1 MFCGREVRL
10 MHIQDSVT
18 VLKGVGK
25 QKAADLQKLGIITV
39 GDLLG
44 HYPYRYEDRSH
55 MKPLREMREGDIET
69 VTGIILQVQDI
80 YPRRGLKLLR
90 VHIRCA
96 DGNAVLV
103 WFNQNHLKGKL
114 QPGLQIVATGKVGKG
129 SVRQISVS
137 DFELIEDEEDLQ
149 QFQRIIPVYRG
160 TEKTSSKAIR
170 KLIQQVMSQEIDGIA
185 EVLPAEHLK
194 AYHLMDY
201 NEAIYQIHFPEEWNL
216 LNQARHRLVFQEFLE
231 LMLGLQ
237 MHSIIEH
244 KQGIAHTKSEE
255 LTGTFVNG
263 LAFALTGA
271 QRKVILEIKK
281 DMERSTAMKRL
292 VQGDVGSGKTVVAIY
307 TLLKAVAGGYQ
318 AVLMAPTEILA
329 EQHYLNL
336 KRMLE
341 PLGIT
346 PALLTGSLSKKER
359 ETIYETIADGS
370 CKIAVGT
377 HALIQK
383 QVQFANLGAVV
394 IDEQHRFGVRQRLA
408 LENKG
413 LAPDVLVM
421 TATPIPR
428 SLALT
433 LYGDMD
439 LSIIDELP
447 PGRQQV
453 KTYCIGEKKRDD
465 LYRFLDQQVAE
476 GYQVYIVCPL
486 VEESEKM
493 DLENA
498 TQLADH
504 LSANVFPHYHVGLLH
519 GKMKP
524 QEKAE
529 IMEQFRTNQIQILV
543 STTVIEVGVDV
554 PNANV
559 MVIENAE
566 RFGLAQ
572 LHQLRGRVG
581 RGKTQAHCFL
591 VAEPKTEEGKRR
603 MMVMVKSSDGFVIA
617 EEDLLLRGAGEVLGT
632 RQHGLPDLKIADL
645 VHDIKIL
652 EQSKLLAAEIL
663 DIGLAEPQYEAL
675 REKITQ
681 IYERKLLLQSEET

>member
-1 MFCGREVRL
+1 
-10 MHIQDSVT
+10 MHLNDSIT

-25 QKAADLQKLGIITV
+25 QRAADLQKLGIATV

-44 HYPYRYEDRSH
+44 HYPYRYEDRSQL
-55 MKPLREMREGDIET
+55 KPLRDMKEGDTET
-69 VTGIILQVQDI
+69 VTGIIVQAQDI
-80 YPRRGLKLLR
+80 YPRRGLKILR
-90 VHIRCA
+90 VSIRCV

-103 WFNQNHLKGKL
+103 WFNQNHLKNKL

-129 SVRQISVS
+129 SLRQISVT
-137 DFELIEDEEDLQ
+137 DFELIEDEDDLAD
-149 QFQRIIPVYRG
+149 FQRIVPVYRG
-160 TEKTSSKAIR
+160 TERNSGKQIR
-170 KLIQQVMSQEIDGIA
+170 KLVVQTMAQEIEGL
-185 EVLPAEHLK
+185 EEFLPDEHLQK
-194 AYHLMDY
+194 YHLMDY
-201 NEAIYQIHFPEEWNL
+201 GDAVQQIHFPEEWQQ
-216 LNQARHRLVFQEFLE
+216 LNRARHRLVFNEFLE
-231 LMLGLQ
+231 LTLGLQ
-237 MHSIIEH
+237 LHSLIE
-244 KQGIAHTKSEE
+244 KKTGIAHVQEE
-255 LTGTFVNG
+255 SLAAQFFKGLPFGLTN
-263 LAFALTGA
+263 A
-271 QRKVILEIKK
+271 QRKVILEVKK
-281 DMERSTAMKRL
+281 DMERPVAMKRL
-292 VQGDVGSGKTVVAIY
+292 VQGDVGSGKTMIAVYA
-307 TLLKAVAGGYQ
+307 LLKAVTGGYQ
-318 AVLMAPTEILA
+318 AVMMAPTEILA

-341 PLGIT
+341 PLGIE
-346 PALLTGSLSKKER
+346 PVLLTGSLTRKER
-359 ETIYETIADGS
+359 ETIYEKISDGT
-370 CKIAVGT
+370 CRIAVGT

-383 QVQFANLGAVV
+383 QVQFANLGVVV

-413 LAPDVLVM
+413 MAPDVLVM

-447 PGRQQV
+447 PGRQSV
-453 KTYCIGEKKRDD
+453 KTYCMGENKRRD
-465 LYRFLDQQVAE
+465 LYRFLGEQIAS
-476 GYQVYIVCPL
+476 GYQVYVVCPL

-504 LSANVFPHYHVGLLH
+504 LAANVFPQYAVGLLH
-519 GKMKP
+519 GKMRP

-529 IMEQFRTNQIQILV
+529 IMEQFRDNQLQILV

-581 RGKTQAHCFL
+581 RGTTQAHCFL
-591 VAEPKTEEGKRR
+591 ISEPKTDEGKRR
-603 MMVMVKSSDGFVIA
+603 MQVMVKSTDGFVIA

-645 VHDIKIL
+645 VHDVKIL
-652 EQSKLLAAEIL
+652 EQSRMLADEITE
-663 DIGLAEPQYEAL
+663 IGLEQPQYELL
-675 REKITQ
+675 RKKAEA
-681 IYERKLLLQSEET
+681 IYQRKMDLGE

>member
-1 MFCGREVRL
+1 
-10 MHIQDSVT
+10 S
-18 VLKGVGK
+18 
-25 QKAADLQKLGIITV
+25 
-39 GDLLG
+39 
-44 HYPYRYEDRSH
+44 
-55 MKPLREMREGDIET
+55 
-69 VTGIILQVQDI
+69 
-80 YPRRGLKLLR
+80 
-90 VHIRCA
+90 IRCA

-103 WFNQNHLKGKL
+103 WFNQNHLKNKL

-129 SVRQISVS
+129 SLRQISVT
-137 DFELIEDEEDLQ
+137 DFELIEDEDDLAD
-149 QFQRIIPVYRG
+149 FQRIVPVYRG
-160 TEKTSSKAIR
+160 TERNSGKQIR
-170 KLIQQVMSQEIDGIA
+170 KLVVQTMAQEIEGL
-185 EVLPAEHLK
+185 EEFLPDEHLQK
-194 AYHLMDY
+194 YHLMDY
-201 NEAIYQIHFPEEWNL
+201 GNAVQQIHFPEEWQQ
-216 LNQARHRLVFQEFLE
+216 LNRARHRLVFNEFLE
-231 LMLGLQ
+231 LTLGLQ
-237 MHSIIEH
+237 LHSLIE
-244 KQGIAHTKSEE
+244 KKTGIAHVQEE
-255 LTGTFVNG
+255 SLAAQFFKGLPFGLTN
-263 LAFALTGA
+263 A
-271 QRKVILEIKK
+271 QKKVILEVKK
-281 DMERSTAMKRL
+281 DMERPVAMKRL
-292 VQGDVGSGKTVVAIY
+292 VQGDVGSGKTMIAVYA
-307 TLLKAVAGGYQ
+307 LLKAVTGGYQ
-318 AVLMAPTEILA
+318 AVMMAPTEILA

-341 PLGIT
+341 PLGIE
-346 PALLTGSLSKKER
+346 PVLLTGSLTRKER
-359 ETIYETIADGS
+359 ETIYEKISDGT
-370 CKIAVGT
+370 CRIAVGT

-383 QVQFANLGAVV
+383 QVQFANLGVVV

-413 LAPDVLVM
+413 MAPDVLVM

-447 PGRQQV
+447 PGRQSV
-453 KTYCIGEKKRDD
+453 KTYCMGENKRKD
-465 LYRFLDQQVAE
+465 LYRFLGEQIAS
-476 GYQVYIVCPL
+476 GYQVYVVCPL

-504 LSANVFPHYHVGLLH
+504 LAANVFPQYAVGLLH
-519 GKMKP
+519 GKMRP

-529 IMEQFRTNQIQILV
+529 IMEQFRDNQLQILV

-581 RGKTQAHCFL
+581 RGTTQAHCFL
-591 VAEPKTEEGKRR
+591 ISEPKTDEGKRR
-603 MMVMVKSSDGFVIA
+603 MQVMVKSTDGFVIA

-645 VHDIKIL
+645 VHDVKIL
-652 EQSKLLAAEIL
+652 EQSRMLADEITE
-663 DIGLAEPQYEAL
+663 IGLEQPQYELL
-675 REKITQ
+675 RKKAEA
-681 IYERKLLLQSEET
+681 IYQRKMDLGE

>member
-1 MFCGREVRL
+1 
-10 MHIQDSVT
+10 MHLNDSIT

-25 QKAADLQKLGIITV
+25 QRAADLQKLGIVTV

-44 HYPYRYEDRSH
+44 HYPYRYEDRSQL
-55 MKPLREMREGDIET
+55 KPLRDMKEGDTET
-69 VTGIILQVQDI
+69 VTGIIVQAQDI
-80 YPRRGLKLLR
+80 YPRRGLKILR
-90 VHIRCA
+90 VSIRCA

-103 WFNQNHLKGKL
+103 WFNQNHLKNKL

-129 SVRQISVS
+129 SLRQISVT
-137 DFELIEDEEDLQ
+137 DFELIEDEDDLAD
-149 QFQRIIPVYRG
+149 FQRIVPVYRG
-160 TEKTSSKAIR
+160 TERNSGKQIR
-170 KLIQQVMSQEIDGIA
+170 KLVVQTMAQEIEGL
-185 EVLPAEHLK
+185 EEFLPDEHLQK
-194 AYHLMDY
+194 YHLMDY
-201 NEAIYQIHFPEEWNL
+201 GDAVQQIHFPEEWQQ
-216 LNQARHRLVFQEFLE
+216 LNRARHRLVFNEFLE
-231 LMLGLQ
+231 LTLGLQ
-237 MHSIIEH
+237 LHSLIE
-244 KQGIAHTKSEE
+244 KKTGIAHVQEE
-255 LTGTFVNG
+255 SLAAQFFKGLPFGLTN
-263 LAFALTGA
+263 A
-271 QRKVILEIKK
+271 QKKVILEVKK
-281 DMERSTAMKRL
+281 DMERPVAMKRL
-292 VQGDVGSGKTVVAIY
+292 VQGDVGSGKTMIAVYA
-307 TLLKAVAGGYQ
+307 LLKAVTGGYQ
-318 AVLMAPTEILA
+318 AVMMAPTEILA

-341 PLGIT
+341 PLGIE
-346 PALLTGSLSKKER
+346 PVLLTGSLTRKER
-359 ETIYETIADGS
+359 ETIYEKISDGT
-370 CKIAVGT
+370 CRIAVGT

-383 QVQFANLGAVV
+383 QVQFANLGVVV

-413 LAPDVLVM
+413 MAPDVLVM

-447 PGRQQV
+447 PGRQSV
-453 KTYCIGEKKRDD
+453 KTYCMGENKRKD
-465 LYRFLDQQVAE
+465 LYRFLGEQIAS
-476 GYQVYIVCPL
+476 GYQVYVVCPL

-504 LSANVFPHYHVGLLH
+504 LAANVFPQYAVGLLH
-519 GKMKP
+519 GKMRP

-529 IMEQFRTNQIQILV
+529 IMEQFRDNQLQILV

-581 RGKTQAHCFL
+581 RGTTQAHCFL
-591 VAEPKTEEGKRR
+591 ISEPKTDEGKRR
-603 MMVMVKSSDGFVIA
+603 MQVMVKSTDGFVIA

-645 VHDIKIL
+645 VHDVKIL
-652 EQSKLLAAEIL
+652 EQSRMLADEITE
-663 DIGLAEPQYEAL
+663 IGLEQPQYELL
-675 REKITQ
+675 RKKAEA
-681 IYERKLLLQSEET
+681 IYQRKMDLGE

>member
-1 MFCGREVRL
+1 
-10 MHIQDSVT
+10 MHLNDSIT

-25 QKAADLQKLGIITV
+25 QRAADLQKLGIATV

-44 HYPYRYEDRSH
+44 HYPYRYEDRSQL
-55 MKPLREMREGDIET
+55 KPLRDMKEGDTET
-69 VTGIILQVQDI
+69 VTGIIVQVQDI
-80 YPRRGLKLLR
+80 YPRRGLKILR
-90 VHIRCA
+90 VSIRCA

-103 WFNQNHLKGKL
+103 WFNQNHLKNKL

-129 SVRQISVS
+129 SLRQISVT
-137 DFELIEDEEDLQ
+137 DFELIEDEDDLAD
-149 QFQRIIPVYRG
+149 FQRIVPVYRG
-160 TEKTSSKAIR
+160 TERNSGKQIR
-170 KLIQQVMSQEIDGIA
+170 KLVVQTMAQEIEGL
-185 EVLPAEHLK
+185 EEFLPDEHLQK
-194 AYHLMDY
+194 YHLMDY
-201 NEAIYQIHFPEEWNL
+201 GDAVQQIHFPEEWQQ
-216 LNQARHRLVFQEFLE
+216 LNRARHRLVFNEFLE
-231 LMLGLQ
+231 LTLGLQ
-237 MHSIIEH
+237 LHSLIE
-244 KQGIAHTKSEE
+244 KKTGIAHVQEE
-255 LTGTFVNG
+255 SLAAQFFKGLSFGLTN
-263 LAFALTGA
+263 A
-271 QRKVILEIKK
+271 QKKVILEVKK
-281 DMERSTAMKRL
+281 DMERPVAMKRL
-292 VQGDVGSGKTVVAIY
+292 VQGDVGSGKTMIAVYA
-307 TLLKAVAGGYQ
+307 LLKAVTGGYQ
-318 AVLMAPTEILA
+318 AVMMAPTEILA

-341 PLGIT
+341 PLGIE
-346 PALLTGSLSKKER
+346 PVLLTGSLTRKER
-359 ETIYETIADGS
+359 ETIYEKISDGT
-370 CKIAVGT
+370 CRIAVGT

-383 QVQFANLGAVV
+383 QVQFANLGVVV

-413 LAPDVLVM
+413 MAPDVLVM

-447 PGRQQV
+447 PGRQSV
-453 KTYCIGEKKRDD
+453 KTYCMGENKRKD
-465 LYRFLDQQVAE
+465 LYRFLGEQIAS
-476 GYQVYIVCPL
+476 GYQVYVVCPL

-504 LSANVFPHYHVGLLH
+504 LAANVFPQYAVGLLH
-519 GKMKP
+519 GKMRP

-529 IMEQFRTNQIQILV
+529 IMEQFRDNQLQILV

-581 RGKTQAHCFL
+581 RGTTQAHCFL
-591 VAEPKTEEGKRR
+591 ISEPKTDEGKRR
-603 MMVMVKSSDGFVIA
+603 MQVMVKSTDGFVIA

-645 VHDIKIL
+645 VHDVKIL
-652 EQSKLLAAEIL
+652 EQSRMLAGEITE
-663 DIGLAEPQYEAL
+663 IGLEQPQYELL
-675 REKITQ
+675 RKKAEA
-681 IYERKLLLQSEET
+681 IYQRKMDLGE

>member
-1 MFCGREVRL
+1 
-10 MHIQDSVT
+10 MHVQDMVT

-25 QKAADLQKLGIITV
+25 QKAADLQKLGIVTV
-39 GDLLG
+39 GDMLG

-69 VTGIILQVQDI
+69 VTGMIMQVQDI

-90 VHIRCA
+90 VNIRCA

-103 WFNQNHLKGKL
+103 WFNQNHLKGKM

-129 SVRQISVS
+129 TVRQISVS
-137 DFELIEDEEDLQ
+137 DFELLDDEDDLQ
-149 QFQRIIPVYRG
+149 QFQRITPVYHG
-160 TEKTSSKAIR
+160 TEKTSSKAMR
-170 KLIQQVMSQEIDGIA
+170 KLITQVLEQDVAGLE
-185 EVLPAEHLK
+185 EVLPPEHLK

-201 NEAIYQIHFPEEWNL
+201 KAAVQQIHFPEEWNL
-216 LNQARHRLVFQEFLE
+216 LNSARHRLVFQEFLE

-237 MHSIIEH
+237 MHSVIEH
-244 KQGIAHTKSEE
+244 KQGISHTKSEE
-255 LTGTFVNG
+255 LTGTYINQLPFP
-263 LAFALTGA
+263 LTGA

-281 DMERSTAMKRL
+281 DMERTVAMKRL
-292 VQGDVGSGKTVVAIY
+292 VQGDVGSGKTVVAVY

-341 PLGIT
+341 PLGIE
-346 PALLTGSLSKKER
+346 PELLTGSLTKKER
-359 ETIYETIADGS
+359 EAIYEKISDGS
-370 CKIAVGT
+370 CQIVVGT

-383 QVQFANLGAVV
+383 QVSFTKLGAVV

-413 LAPDVLVM
+413 ENKELAPDVLVM

-447 PGRQQV
+447 PGRQSV
-453 KTYCIGEKKRDD
+453 KTYCIGEQKRND
-465 LYRFLDQQVAE
+465 LYGFLDKQIAD

-486 VEESEKM
+486 VEESEKL

-504 LSANVFPHYHVGLLH
+504 LAANVFPHYHVGLLH

-524 QEKAE
+524 QEKAV
-529 IMEQFRTNQIQILV
+529 IMEQFRSNEIQVLV

-581 RGKTQAHCFL
+581 RGSSQAHCFL

-603 MMVMVKSSDGFVIA
+603 MQVMVKSSDGFVIA

-652 EQSKLLAAEIL
+652 EQSKLLASEIL
-663 DIGLAEPQYEAL
+663 DMGLQEPQYELL
-675 REKITQ
+675 RDKITG
-681 IYERKLLLQSEET
+681 IYERKLLLSEEK

>member
-1 MFCGREVRL
+1 MLQLQES
-10 MHIQDSVT
+10 IT
-18 VLKGVGK
+18 VLKGIGK
-25 QKAADLQKLGIITV
+25 QRALDLQKLGIVTI
-39 GDLLG
+39 GDLLE

-55 MKPLREMREGDIET
+55 LKPLRDMQEGDTET
-69 VTGIILQVQDI
+69 VLGTIVQTQDI

-90 VHIRCA
+90 VSLHCA

-129 SVRQISVS
+129 HVRQISVS
-137 DFELIEDEEDLQ
+137 DFELLEDEDDLRS
-149 QFQRIIPVYRG
+149 FQRIIPVYRG
-160 TEKTSSKAIR
+160 TERNSSKTIR
-170 KLIQQVMSQEIDGIA
+170 NYIEQVLQQ
-185 EVLPAEHLK
+185 EVAGMNEFLPEEHVQQ
-194 AYHLMDY
+194 YHLLGY
-201 NEAIYQIHFPEEWNL
+201 PEAVRQIHFPDDWQQ
-216 LNQARHRLVFQEFLE
+216 LNMARHRLVFDEFLE
-231 LMLGLQ
+231 LTLGLQ
-237 MHSIIEH
+237 LHSIIE
-244 KQGIAHTKSEE
+244 KKAGIAHKKAEPLAGQFFRQLSFT
-255 LTGTFVNG
+255 LTN
-263 LAFALTGA
+263 A
-271 QRKVILEIKK
+271 QKKVILEIKK
-281 DMERSTAMKRL
+281 DMERPNAMKRL
-292 VQGDVGSGKTVVAIY
+292 VQGDVGSGKTMAAVYA
-307 TLLKAVAGGYQ
+307 LLKAVSGDYQ
-318 AVLMAPTEILA
+318 AVLMTPTEILA

-336 KRMLE
+336 KGMLE
-341 PLGIT
+341 PLDII
-346 PALLTGSLSKKER
+346 PELLTGSLSKKER
-359 ETIYETIADGS
+359 EVVYDKLRDGS
-370 CKIAVGT
+370 CKLVVGT

-383 QVQFANLGAVV
+383 QVQFANLGVVV

-413 LAPDVLVM
+413 RAPDVLVM

-447 PGRQQV
+447 PGRQTI
-453 KTYCIGEKKRDD
+453 KTYCIGEAKREA
-465 LYRFLDQQVAE
+465 LYQFLGAQIAA
-476 GYQVYIVCPL
+476 GYQVYVVCPL

-504 LSANVFPHYHVGLLH
+504 LAVNVFPQYAVGLLH
-519 GKMKP
+519 GKMHP
-524 QEKAE
+524 RDKAE
-529 IMEQFRTNQIQILV
+529 IMERFRSGVLQILV
-543 STTVIEVGVDV
+543 STTVIEVGVDI

-581 RGKTQAHCFL
+581 RGNSQAHCFL
-591 VAEPKTEEGKRR
+591 VADPKTEEGKRR
-603 MMVMVKSSDGFVIA
+603 MAVMVKCSDGFVIA

-645 VHDIKIL
+645 VHDVKIL
-652 EQSKLLAAEIL
+652 EQSRQLAAEITE
-663 DIGLAEPQYEAL
+663 IGLEQLQYAGLRQKAERVY
-675 REKITQ
+675 R
-681 IYERKLLLQSEET
+681 RRLQLNNEQV

>member
-1 MFCGREVRL
+1 
-10 MHIQDSVT
+10 MHLNDSIT

-25 QKAADLQKLGIITV
+25 QRAADLQKLGIATV

-44 HYPYRYEDRSH
+44 HYPYRYEDRSQL
-55 MKPLREMREGDIET
+55 KPLRDMKEGDTET
-69 VTGIILQVQDI
+69 VTGIIVQVQDI
-80 YPRRGLKLLR
+80 YPRRGLKILR
-90 VHIRCA
+90 VSIRCA

-103 WFNQNHLKGKL
+103 WFNQNHLKNKL

-129 SVRQISVS
+129 SLRQISVT
-137 DFELIEDEEDLQ
+137 DFELIEDEDDLAD
-149 QFQRIIPVYRG
+149 FQRIVPVYRG
-160 TEKTSSKAIR
+160 TERNSGKQIR
-170 KLIQQVMSQEIDGIA
+170 KLVVQTMAQEVEGL
-185 EVLPAEHLK
+185 EEFLPDEHLQK
-194 AYHLMDY
+194 YHLMDY
-201 NEAIYQIHFPEEWNL
+201 GDAVQQIHFPEEWQQ
-216 LNQARHRLVFQEFLE
+216 LNRARHRLVFNEFLE
-231 LMLGLQ
+231 LTLGLQ
-237 MHSIIEH
+237 LHSLIE
-244 KQGIAHTKSEE
+244 KKTGIAHVQEE
-255 LTGTFVNG
+255 SLAAQFFKGLPFGLTN
-263 LAFALTGA
+263 A
-271 QRKVILEIKK
+271 QKKVILEVKK
-281 DMERSTAMKRL
+281 DMERPVAMKRL
-292 VQGDVGSGKTVVAIY
+292 VQGDVGSGKTMIAVYA
-307 TLLKAVAGGYQ
+307 LLKAVTGGYQ
-318 AVLMAPTEILA
+318 AVMMAPTEILA

-336 KRMLE
+336 RRMLE
-341 PLGIT
+341 PLGIE
-346 PALLTGSLSKKER
+346 PVLLTGSLTRKER
-359 ETIYETIADGS
+359 ETIYEKISDGT
-370 CKIAVGT
+370 CRIAVGT

-383 QVQFANLGAVV
+383 QVQFANLGVVV

-413 LAPDVLVM
+413 MAPDVLVM

-447 PGRQQV
+447 PGRQSV
-453 KTYCIGEKKRDD
+453 KTYCMGENKRKD
-465 LYRFLDQQVAE
+465 LYRFLGEQIAS
-476 GYQVYIVCPL
+476 GYQVYVVCPL

-504 LSANVFPHYHVGLLH
+504 LAANVFPQYAVGLLH
-519 GKMKP
+519 GKMRP

-529 IMEQFRTNQIQILV
+529 IMEQFRDNQLQILV

-581 RGKTQAHCFL
+581 RGTTQAHCFL
-591 VAEPKTEEGKRR
+591 ISEPKTDEGKRR
-603 MMVMVKSSDGFVIA
+603 MQVMVKSTDGFVIA

-645 VHDIKIL
+645 VHDVKIL
-652 EQSKLLAAEIL
+652 EQSRMLADEITE
-663 DIGLAEPQYEAL
+663 IGLEQPQYELL
-675 REKITQ
+675 RKKA
-681 IYERKLLLQSEET
+681 ERVYQRKMDLGE

>member
-1 MFCGREVRL
+1 
-10 MHIQDSVT
+10 MHLNDSIT

-25 QKAADLQKLGIITV
+25 QRAADLQKLGIATV

-44 HYPYRYEDRSH
+44 HYPYRYEDRSQL
-55 MKPLREMREGDIET
+55 KPLRDMKEGDTET
-69 VTGIILQVQDI
+69 VTGIIVQAQDI
-80 YPRRGLKLLR
+80 YPRRGLKILR
-90 VHIRCA
+90 VSIRCA

-103 WFNQNHLKGKL
+103 WFNQNHLKNKL
-114 QPGLQIVATGKVGKG
+114 QPGLQILATGKVGKG
-129 SVRQISVS
+129 SLRQISVT
-137 DFELIEDEEDLQ
+137 DFELIEDEDDLAD
-149 QFQRIIPVYRG
+149 FQRIVPVYRG
-160 TEKTSSKAIR
+160 TERNSGKQIR
-170 KLIQQVMSQEIDGIA
+170 KLVVQTMAQEIEGL
-185 EVLPAEHLK
+185 EEFLPDEHLQK
-194 AYHLMDY
+194 YHLMDY
-201 NEAIYQIHFPEEWNL
+201 GDAVQQIHFPEEWQQ
-216 LNQARHRLVFQEFLE
+216 LNRARHRLVFNEFLE
-231 LMLGLQ
+231 LTLGLQ
-237 MHSIIEH
+237 LHSLIE
-244 KQGIAHTKSEE
+244 KKTGIAHVQEE
-255 LTGTFVNG
+255 SLAAQFFKGLPFGLTN
-263 LAFALTGA
+263 A
-271 QRKVILEIKK
+271 QKKVILEVKK
-281 DMERSTAMKRL
+281 DMERPVAMKRL
-292 VQGDVGSGKTVVAIY
+292 VQGDVGSGKTMIAVYA
-307 TLLKAVAGGYQ
+307 LLKAVTGGYQ
-318 AVLMAPTEILA
+318 AVMMAPTEILA

-341 PLGIT
+341 PLGIE
-346 PALLTGSLSKKER
+346 PVLLTGSLTRKER
-359 ETIYETIADGS
+359 ETIYEKISDGT
-370 CKIAVGT
+370 CRIAVGT

-383 QVQFANLGAVV
+383 QVQFANLGVVV

-413 LAPDVLVM
+413 MAPDVLVM

-447 PGRQQV
+447 PGRQSV
-453 KTYCIGEKKRDD
+453 KTYCMGENKRRD
-465 LYRFLDQQVAE
+465 LYRFLGEQIAS
-476 GYQVYIVCPL
+476 GYQVYVVCPL

-504 LSANVFPHYHVGLLH
+504 LAANVFPQYAVGLLH
-519 GKMKP
+519 GKMRP

-529 IMEQFRTNQIQILV
+529 IMEQFRDNQLQILV

-581 RGKTQAHCFL
+581 RGTTQAHCFL
-591 VAEPKTEEGKRR
+591 ISEPKTDEGKRR
-603 MMVMVKSSDGFVIA
+603 MQVMVKSTDGFVIA

-645 VHDIKIL
+645 VHDVKIL
-652 EQSKLLAAEIL
+652 EQSRMLADEITE
-663 DIGLAEPQYEAL
+663 IGLEQPQYELL
-675 REKITQ
+675 RKKAEA
-681 IYERKLLLQSEET
+681 IYQRKMDLGE

>member
-1 MFCGREVRL
+1 MVEVKQ
-10 MHIQDSVT
+10 MHIQDGVT
-18 VLKGVGK
+18 VLKGIGK
-25 QKAADLQKLGIITV
+25 QKAADLQKLGIVTV
-39 GDLLG
+39 GDLLCY
-44 HYPYRYEDRSH
+44 YPYRYEDRSH
-55 MKPLREMREGDIET
+55 LKPLRAMREGDTET
-69 VTGIILQVQDI
+69 VMGIILQVQDV
-80 YPRRGLKLLR
+80 YPRRGLQILR
-90 VHIRCA
+90 VHIRCT

-114 QPGLQIVATGKVGKG
+114 QPGLQIVATGKVGKS

-137 DFELIEDEEDLQ
+137 DFELIEDDADLD
-149 QFQRIIPVYRG
+149 QFQRITPIYRG
-160 TEKTSSKAIR
+160 TEKTNSKAMR
-170 KLIQQVMSQEIDGIA
+170 KFIQQVLEQDVVGIA
-185 EVLPAEHLK
+185 EMLPEEHRN
-194 AYHLMDY
+194 AYHLMEY
-201 NEAIYQIHFPEEWNL
+201 REALYQIHFPEDWTH
-216 LNQARHRLVFQEFLE
+216 LNQARHRLVLQEFLE

-237 MHSIIEH
+237 MHSIMIS
-244 KQGIAHTKSEE
+244 KAGIAHTKSET
-255 LTGTFVNG
+255 LTS
-263 LAFALTGA
+263 AFIEHLEFSLTNA
-271 QRKVILEIKK
+271 QRRTILEIKK
-281 DMERSTAMKRL
+281 DMEREISMKRL
-292 VQGDVGSGKTVVAIY
+292 VQGDVGSGKTVVAVY
-307 TLLKAVAGGYQ
+307 ALLKAVSGGYQ

-336 KRMLE
+336 KRMLA
-341 PLGIT
+341 PLGIE
-346 PALLTGSLSKKER
+346 PELLTGSLTKKER
-359 ETIYETIADGS
+359 DRVYEKLADGT
-370 CKIAVGT
+370 CPIAVGT

-383 QVQFANLGAVV
+383 QVQFAKLGVVV

-408 LENKG
+408 LESKG
-413 LAPDVLVM
+413 VTPDVLVM

-453 KTYCIGEKKRDD
+453 KTYCIGEKKRND
-465 LYRFLDQQVAE
+465 LYNFLDRQVAE

-529 IMEQFRTNQIQILV
+529 IMEQFRTNEIQILV

-581 RGKTQAHCFL
+581 RGNSQAHCFL

-645 VHDIKIL
+645 VHDVKVL
-652 EQSKLLAAEIL
+652 EQSKLLAGEIL
-663 DIGLAEPQYEAL
+663 EIGLDAPQYDAL
-675 REKITQ
+675 REKIAQ
-681 IYERKLLLQSEET
+681 IYERKQRLQMEEQ

>member
-1 MFCGREVRL
+1 
-10 MHIQDSVT
+10 MHLNDSIT

-25 QKAADLQKLGIITV
+25 QRAADLQKLGIVTV

-44 HYPYRYEDRSH
+44 HYPYRYEDRSQL
-55 MKPLREMREGDIET
+55 KPLRDMKEGDTET
-69 VTGIILQVQDI
+69 VTGIIVQAQDI
-80 YPRRGLKLLR
+80 YPRRGLKILR
-90 VHIRCA
+90 VSIRCA

-103 WFNQNHLKGKL
+103 WFNQNHLKNKL

-129 SVRQISVS
+129 SLRQISVT
-137 DFELIEDEEDLQ
+137 DFELIEDEDDLAD
-149 QFQRIIPVYRG
+149 FQRIVPVYRG
-160 TEKTSSKAIR
+160 TERNSGKQIR
-170 KLIQQVMSQEIDGIA
+170 KLVVQTMAQEIEGL
-185 EVLPAEHLK
+185 EEFLPDEHLQK
-194 AYHLMDY
+194 YHLMDY
-201 NEAIYQIHFPEEWNL
+201 GDAVQQIHFPEEWQQ
-216 LNQARHRLVFQEFLE
+216 LNRARHRLVFNEFLE
-231 LMLGLQ
+231 LTLGLQ
-237 MHSIIEH
+237 LHSLIE
-244 KQGIAHTKSEE
+244 KKTGIAHVQEE
-255 LTGTFVNG
+255 SLAAQFFKGLPFGLTN
-263 LAFALTGA
+263 A
-271 QRKVILEIKK
+271 QKKVILEVKK
-281 DMERSTAMKRL
+281 DMERPVAMKRL
-292 VQGDVGSGKTVVAIY
+292 VQGDVGSGKTMIAVYA
-307 TLLKAVAGGYQ
+307 LLKAVTGGYQ
-318 AVLMAPTEILA
+318 AVMMAPTEILA

-341 PLGIT
+341 PLGIE
-346 PALLTGSLSKKER
+346 PVLLTGSLTRKER
-359 ETIYETIADGS
+359 ETIYEKISDGT
-370 CKIAVGT
+370 CRIAVGT

-383 QVQFANLGAVV
+383 QVQFANLGVVV

-413 LAPDVLVM
+413 MAPDVLVM

-447 PGRQQV
+447 PGRQSV
-453 KTYCIGEKKRDD
+453 KTYCMGENKRRD
-465 LYRFLDQQVAE
+465 LYRFLGEQIAS
-476 GYQVYIVCPL
+476 GYQVYVVCPL

-504 LSANVFPHYHVGLLH
+504 LAANVFPQYAVGLLH
-519 GKMKP
+519 GKMRP

-529 IMEQFRTNQIQILV
+529 IMEQFRDNQLQILV

-581 RGKTQAHCFL
+581 RGTTQAHCFL
-591 VAEPKTEEGKRR
+591 ISEPKTDEGKRR
-603 MMVMVKSSDGFVIA
+603 MQVMVKSTDGFVIA

-645 VHDIKIL
+645 VHDVKIL
-652 EQSKLLAAEIL
+652 EQSRMLADEITE
-663 DIGLAEPQYEAL
+663 IGLEQPQYELL
-675 REKITQ
+675 RKKAEV
-681 IYERKLLLQSEET
+681 IYQRKMDLGE

>member
-1 MFCGREVRL
+1 

-25 QKAADLQKLGIITV
+25 QKAVDLSKLGIWTV

-44 HYPYRYEDRSH
+44 HFPYRYEDRSH

-69 VTGIILQVQDI
+69 VTGIILQAQDI

-90 VHIRCA
+90 VNIRCA

-137 DFELIEDEEDLQ
+137 DFELLEDEEDLQ
-149 QFQRIIPVYRG
+149 QFQRITPIYRG
-160 TEKTSSKAIR
+160 TEKTSGKAIR
-170 KLIQQVMSQEIDGIA
+170 KLIQQVMSQDIEGIE

-194 AYHLMDY
+194 DYHLMEY
-201 NEAIYQIHFPEEWNL
+201 TEAMYQIHFPEEWQL
-216 LNQARHRLVFQEFLE
+216 LNRARHRLVFQEFLE

-244 KQGIAHTKSEE
+244 KQGIAHSKSEE
-255 LTGTFVNG
+255 LTGQFVNG

-271 QRKVILEIKK
+271 QRKVILEIKR

-307 TLLKAVAGGYQ
+307 TLLKAVTGGYQ

-336 KRMLE
+336 KRMLS
-341 PLGIT
+341 PLGIE
-346 PALLTGSLSKKER
+346 PELLTGSLTKKER
-359 ETIYETIADGS
+359 EAIYEKIADGT

-453 KTYCIGEKKRDD
+453 KTYCIGEKKRQD
-465 LYRFLDQQVAE
+465 LYNFLDQQVAE

-504 LSANVFPHYHVGLLH
+504 LSVNVFPYYHVGLLH

-591 VAEPKTEEGKRR
+591 VAEPKTDEGKRR
-603 MMVMVKSSDGFVIA
+603 MMVMVKSNDGFVIA

-652 EQSKLLAAEIL
+652 EQSKTLAAEIL
-663 DIGLAEPQYEAL
+663 DIGLAEPQYNAL
-675 REKITQ
+675 RDKITQ
-681 IYERKLLLQSEET
+681 IYERKLLLQKEEV

>member
-1 MFCGREVRL
+1 
-10 MHIQDSVT
+10 MHLNDSIT

-25 QKAADLQKLGIITV
+25 QRAADLQKLGIATV

-44 HYPYRYEDRSH
+44 HYPYRYEDRSQL
-55 MKPLREMREGDIET
+55 KPLRDMKEGDTET
-69 VTGIILQVQDI
+69 VTGIIVQAQDI
-80 YPRRGLKLLR
+80 YPRRGLKILR
-90 VHIRCA
+90 VSIRCA

-103 WFNQNHLKGKL
+103 WFNQNHLKNKL
-114 QPGLQIVATGKVGKG
+114 QPGLQILATGKVGKG
-129 SVRQISVS
+129 SLRQISVT
-137 DFELIEDEEDLQ
+137 DFELIEDEDDLAD
-149 QFQRIIPVYRG
+149 FQRIVPVYRG
-160 TEKTSSKAIR
+160 TERNSGKQIR
-170 KLIQQVMSQEIDGIA
+170 KLVVQTMAQEIEGL
-185 EVLPAEHLK
+185 EEFLPDEHLQK
-194 AYHLMDY
+194 YHLMDY
-201 NEAIYQIHFPEEWNL
+201 GDAVQQIHFPEEWQK
-216 LNQARHRLVFQEFLE
+216 LNRARHRLVFNEFLE
-231 LMLGLQ
+231 LTLGLQ
-237 MHSIIEH
+237 LHSLIE
-244 KQGIAHTKSEE
+244 KKTGIAHVQEE
-255 LTGTFVNG
+255 SLAAQFFKGLPFGLTN
-263 LAFALTGA
+263 A
-271 QRKVILEIKK
+271 QKKVILEVKK
-281 DMERSTAMKRL
+281 DMERPVAMKRL
-292 VQGDVGSGKTVVAIY
+292 VQGDVGSGKTMIAVYA
-307 TLLKAVAGGYQ
+307 LLKAVTGGYQ
-318 AVLMAPTEILA
+318 AVMMAPTEILA

-341 PLGIT
+341 PLGIE
-346 PALLTGSLSKKER
+346 PVLLTGSLTRKER
-359 ETIYETIADGS
+359 ETIYEKISDGT
-370 CKIAVGT
+370 CRIAVGT

-383 QVQFANLGAVV
+383 QVQFANLGVVV

-413 LAPDVLVM
+413 MAPDVLVM

-447 PGRQQV
+447 PGRQSV
-453 KTYCIGEKKRDD
+453 KTYCMGENKRRD
-465 LYRFLDQQVAE
+465 LYRFLGEQIAS
-476 GYQVYIVCPL
+476 GYQVYVVCPL

-504 LSANVFPHYHVGLLH
+504 LAANVFPQYAVGLLH
-519 GKMKP
+519 GKMRP

-529 IMEQFRTNQIQILV
+529 IMEQFRDNQLQILV

-581 RGKTQAHCFL
+581 RGTTQAHCFL
-591 VAEPKTEEGKRR
+591 ISEPKTDEGKRR
-603 MMVMVKSSDGFVIA
+603 MQVMVKSTDGFVIA

-645 VHDIKIL
+645 VHDVKIL
-652 EQSKLLAAEIL
+652 EQSRMLADEITE
-663 DIGLAEPQYEAL
+663 IGLEQPQYELL
-675 REKITQ
+675 RKKAEA
-681 IYERKLLLQSEET
+681 IYQRKMDLGE

>member
-1 MFCGREVRL
+1 M
-10 MHIQDSVT
+10 QWNDSIT

-25 QKAADLQKLGIITV
+25 QRAADLAKLGIITV

-44 HYPYRYEDRSH
+44 HYPYRYEDRSQ
-55 MKPLREMREGDIET
+55 MKPLREMKEGDTET
-69 VTGIILQVQDI
+69 ITGVIVQAQDV
-80 YPRRGLKLLR
+80 YPRRGLKILR
-90 VHIRCA
+90 VSIRCE

-103 WFNQNHLKGKL
+103 WFNQNHLKNKM

-129 SVRQISVS
+129 SLRQISVT
-137 DFELIEDEEDLQ
+137 DFELIEDEEDLAD
-149 QFQRIIPVYRG
+149 FQRIVPVYRG
-160 TEKTSSKAIR
+160 TERNSGKQIR
-170 KLIQQVMSQEIDGIA
+170 KLVIQAMEQPGDGR
-185 EVLPAEHLK
+185 EEFLPETHRRD
-194 AYHLMDY
+194 YHLMDY
-201 NEAIYQIHFPEEWNL
+201 TDAVRQIHFPEDWNQ
-216 LNQARHRLVFQEFLE
+216 LNRARHRLVLNEFLE
-231 LMLGLQ
+231 LTLGLQ
-237 MHSIIEH
+237 LHSIIE
-244 KQGIAHTKSEE
+244 KKSGIAHVQTEQLAAKFFKE
-255 LTGTFVNG
+255 LPFG
-263 LAFALTGA
+263 LTNA
-271 QRKVILEIKK
+271 QKKVILEVKK
-281 DMERSTAMKRL
+281 DMERPEAMKRL
-292 VQGDVGSGKTVVAIY
+292 VQGDVGSGKTMIAVYA
-307 TLLKAVAGGYQ
+307 LLKAATGGYQ
-318 AVLMAPTEILA
+318 AVMMAPTEILA

-336 KRMLE
+336 KRMLA
-341 PLGIT
+341 PLGME
-346 PALLTGSLSKKER
+346 PVLLTGSLSKKER
-359 ETIYETIADGS
+359 EAAYEKIGS
-370 CKIAVGT
+370 GEAQIAVGT

-383 QVQFANLGAVV
+383 QVQFANLGVVV

-408 LENKG
+408 LETKG

-447 PGRQQV
+447 PGRQSV
-453 KTYCIGEKKRDD
+453 KTYCIGESKRQD
-465 LYRFLDQQVAE
+465 LYGFLNGQIEA
-476 GYQVYIVCPL
+476 GYQVYVVCPL

-498 TQLADH
+498 TELADH
-504 LSANVFPHYHVGLLH
+504 LAANVFPQYVVGLLH

-529 IMEQFRTNQIQILV
+529 IMEQFRSGKMQVLV

-581 RGKTQAHCFL
+581 RGTTQAHCFL
-591 VAEPKTEEGKRR
+591 ISEPKTEEGKRR
-603 MMVMVKSSDGFVIA
+603 MQVMVKSTDGFVIA
-617 EEDLLLRGAGEVLGT
+617 EEDLLLRGSGEVLGT

-645 VHDIKIL
+645 VHDVKIL
-652 EQSKLLAAEIL
+652 EQSRMLASEITE
-663 DIGLAEPQYEAL
+663 IGLEHPQYE
-675 REKITQ
+675 
-681 IYERKLLLQSEET
+681 KLLKKAEAVYQRRVRIYQEE

>member
-1 MFCGREVRL
+1 
-10 MHIQDSVT
+10 MHLNDSIT

-25 QKAADLQKLGIITV
+25 QRAADLQKLGIATV

-44 HYPYRYEDRSH
+44 HYPYRYEDRSQL
-55 MKPLREMREGDIET
+55 KPLRDMKEGDTET
-69 VTGIILQVQDI
+69 VTGIIVQAQDI
-80 YPRRGLKLLR
+80 YPRRGLKILR
-90 VHIRCA
+90 VSIRCA

-103 WFNQNHLKGKL
+103 WFNQNHLKNKL

-129 SVRQISVS
+129 SLRQISVT
-137 DFELIEDEEDLQ
+137 DFELIEDEDDLAD
-149 QFQRIIPVYRG
+149 FQRIVPVYRG
-160 TEKTSSKAIR
+160 TERNSGKQIR
-170 KLIQQVMSQEIDGIA
+170 KLVVQTMAQEIEGL
-185 EVLPAEHLK
+185 EEFLPDEHLQK
-194 AYHLMDY
+194 YHLMDY
-201 NEAIYQIHFPEEWNL
+201 GDAVQQIHFPEEWQQ
-216 LNQARHRLVFQEFLE
+216 LNRARHRLVFNEFLE
-231 LMLGLQ
+231 LTLGLQ
-237 MHSIIEH
+237 LHSLIE
-244 KQGIAHTKSEE
+244 KKTGIAHVQEE
-255 LTGTFVNG
+255 SLAAQFFKGLPFGLTN
-263 LAFALTGA
+263 A
-271 QRKVILEIKK
+271 QKKVILEVKK
-281 DMERSTAMKRL
+281 DMERPVAMKRL
-292 VQGDVGSGKTVVAIY
+292 VQGDVGSGKTMIAVYA
-307 TLLKAVAGGYQ
+307 LLKAVTGGYQ
-318 AVLMAPTEILA
+318 AVMMAPTEILA

-341 PLGIT
+341 PLGIE
-346 PALLTGSLSKKER
+346 PVLLTGSLTRKER
-359 ETIYETIADGS
+359 ETIYEKISDGT
-370 CKIAVGT
+370 CRIAVGT

-383 QVQFANLGAVV
+383 QVQFANLGVVV

-413 LAPDVLVM
+413 MAPDVLVM

-447 PGRQQV
+447 PGRQSV
-453 KTYCIGEKKRDD
+453 KTYCMGENKRRD
-465 LYRFLDQQVAE
+465 LYRFLGEQIAS
-476 GYQVYIVCPL
+476 GYQVYVVCPL

-504 LSANVFPHYHVGLLH
+504 LAANVFPQYAVGLLH
-519 GKMKP
+519 GKMRP

-529 IMEQFRTNQIQILV
+529 IMEQFRDNQLQILV

-581 RGKTQAHCFL
+581 RGTTQAHCFL
-591 VAEPKTEEGKRR
+591 ISEPKTDEGKRR
-603 MMVMVKSSDGFVIA
+603 MQVMVKSTDGFVIA

-645 VHDIKIL
+645 VHDVKIL
-652 EQSKLLAAEIL
+652 EQSRMLAGEITE
-663 DIGLAEPQYEAL
+663 IGLEQPQYELL
-675 REKITQ
+675 RKKAEA
-681 IYERKLLLQSEET
+681 IYQRKMDLGE

>member
-1 MFCGREVRL
+1 

-25 QKAADLQKLGIITV
+25 QKAADLQKLGIMTI

-44 HYPYRYEDRSH
+44 HYPYRYEDRSQ

-69 VTGIILQVQDI
+69 VTGVILQAQDI
-80 YPRRGLKLLR
+80 YPRRGLKMLR
-90 VHIRCA
+90 VNIRCA
-96 DGNAVLV
+96 DGNAVLI

-129 SVRQISVS
+129 SLRQISVS
-137 DFELIEDEEDLQ
+137 DFELLEDEDDLQ
-149 QFQRIIPVYRG
+149 TFQRITPVYRG
-160 TEKTSSKAIR
+160 TEKTSSKAMR
-170 KLIQQVMSQEIDGIA
+170 KLIQQVLSQGVDGL
-185 EVLPAEHLK
+185 EELLPQEHLHD
-194 AYHLMDY
+194 YHLMDY
-201 NEAIYQIHFPEEWNL
+201 GEAVYQIHFPEEWQL
-216 LNQARHRLVFQEFLE
+216 LNQARHRLVLQEFLE

-237 MHSIIEH
+237 MHSIIEE
-244 KQGIAHTKSEE
+244 KQGIAHTASEA
-255 LTGTFVNG
+255 LTGSFIG
-263 LAFALTGA
+263 QLSFALTGA

-281 DMERSTAMKRL
+281 DMERTTAMKRL
-292 VQGDVGSGKTVVAIY
+292 VQGDVGSGKTVVAVY
-307 TLLKAVAGGYQ
+307 TLLKAVSGGYQ

-329 EQHYLNL
+329 EQHYLTL
-336 KRMLE
+336 QRMLS
-341 PLGIT
+341 PLGIA
-346 PALLTGSLSKKER
+346 PVLLTGSLTKKDR
-359 ETIYETIADGS
+359 EAIYTQIADGS
-370 CKIAVGT
+370 CKIVVGT

-453 KTYCIGEKKRDD
+453 KTYCIGERKRQD
-465 LYRFLDQQVAE
+465 LYRFLEAQIAQ
-476 GYQVYIVCPL
+476 GYQVYVVCPL
-486 VEESEKM
+486 VEESEKI
-493 DLENA
+493 DVENA
-498 TQLADH
+498 TQLAEH
-504 LSANVFPHYHVGLLH
+504 LSVNVFPQYQVGLLH

-529 IMEQFRTNQIQILV
+529 IMEQFRSGKMHVLV
-543 STTVIEVGVDV
+543 ATTVIEVGVDV

-581 RGKTQAHCFL
+581 RGSSQAHCFL

-652 EQSKLLAAEIL
+652 EQSKALAGEIL
-663 DIGLAEPQYEAL
+663 EIGLEEPQYTAL
-675 REKITQ
+675 REKIAQ
-681 IYERKLLLQSEET
+681 IYARKLLLNQQEE

>member
-1 MFCGREVRL
+1 
-10 MHIQDSVT
+10 MHLNDSIT

-25 QKAADLQKLGIITV
+25 QRAADLQKLGIATV

-44 HYPYRYEDRSH
+44 HYPYRYEDRSQL
-55 MKPLREMREGDIET
+55 KPLRDMKEGDTET
-69 VTGIILQVQDI
+69 VTGIIVQVQDI
-80 YPRRGLKLLR
+80 YPRRGLKILR
-90 VHIRCA
+90 VSIRCA

-103 WFNQNHLKGKL
+103 WFNQNHLKNKL

-129 SVRQISVS
+129 SLRQISVT
-137 DFELIEDEEDLQ
+137 DFELIEDEDDLAD
-149 QFQRIIPVYRG
+149 FQRIVPVYRG
-160 TEKTSSKAIR
+160 TERNSGKQIR
-170 KLIQQVMSQEIDGIA
+170 KLVVQTMAQEIEGL
-185 EVLPAEHLK
+185 EEFLPDEHLQK
-194 AYHLMDY
+194 YHLMDY
-201 NEAIYQIHFPEEWNL
+201 GNAVQQIHFPEEWQQ
-216 LNQARHRLVFQEFLE
+216 LNRARHRLVFNEFLE
-231 LMLGLQ
+231 LTLGLQ
-237 MHSIIEH
+237 LHSLIE
-244 KQGIAHTKSEE
+244 KKTGIAHVQEE
-255 LTGTFVNG
+255 SLAAQFFKGLPFGLTN
-263 LAFALTGA
+263 A
-271 QRKVILEIKK
+271 QKKVILEVKK
-281 DMERSTAMKRL
+281 DMERPVAMKRL
-292 VQGDVGSGKTVVAIY
+292 VQGDVGSGKTMIAVYA
-307 TLLKAVAGGYQ
+307 LLKAVTGGYQ
-318 AVLMAPTEILA
+318 AVMMAPTEILA

-341 PLGIT
+341 PLGIE
-346 PALLTGSLSKKER
+346 PVLLTGSLTRKER
-359 ETIYETIADGS
+359 ETIYEKISDGT
-370 CKIAVGT
+370 CRIAVGT

-383 QVQFANLGAVV
+383 QVQFANLGVVV

-413 LAPDVLVM
+413 MAPDVLVM

-447 PGRQQV
+447 PGRQSV
-453 KTYCIGEKKRDD
+453 KTYCMGENKRKD
-465 LYRFLDQQVAE
+465 LYRFLGEQIAS
-476 GYQVYIVCPL
+476 GYQVYVVCPL

-504 LSANVFPHYHVGLLH
+504 LAANVFPQYAVGLLH
-519 GKMKP
+519 GKMRP

-529 IMEQFRTNQIQILV
+529 IMEQFRDNKLQILV

-581 RGKTQAHCFL
+581 RGTTQAHCFL
-591 VAEPKTEEGKRR
+591 ISEPKTDEGKRR
-603 MMVMVKSSDGFVIA
+603 MQVMVKSTDGFVIA

-645 VHDIKIL
+645 VHDVKIL
-652 EQSKLLAAEIL
+652 EQSRMLADEITE
-663 DIGLAEPQYEAL
+663 IGLEQPQYELL
-675 REKITQ
+675 RKKAEA
-681 IYERKLLLQSEET
+681 IYQRKMDLGE

>member
-1 MFCGREVRL
+1 
-10 MHIQDSVT
+10 MHLNDSIT

-25 QKAADLQKLGIITV
+25 QRAADLQKLGIATV

-44 HYPYRYEDRSH
+44 HYPYRYEDRSQL
-55 MKPLREMREGDIET
+55 KPLRDMKEGDTET
-69 VTGIILQVQDI
+69 VTGIIVQAQDI
-80 YPRRGLKLLR
+80 YPRRGLKILR
-90 VHIRCA
+90 VSIRCA

-103 WFNQNHLKGKL
+103 WFNQNHLKNKL
-114 QPGLQIVATGKVGKG
+114 QPGLQILATGKVGKG
-129 SVRQISVS
+129 SLRQISVT
-137 DFELIEDEEDLQ
+137 DFELIEDEDDLAD
-149 QFQRIIPVYRG
+149 FQRIVPVYRG
-160 TEKTSSKAIR
+160 TERNSGKQIR
-170 KLIQQVMSQEIDGIA
+170 KLVVQTMAQEIEGL
-185 EVLPAEHLK
+185 EEFLPDEHLQK
-194 AYHLMDY
+194 YHLMDY
-201 NEAIYQIHFPEEWNL
+201 GDAVQQIHFPEEWQK
-216 LNQARHRLVFQEFLE
+216 LNRARHRLVFNEFLE
-231 LMLGLQ
+231 LTLGLQ
-237 MHSIIEH
+237 LHSFIE
-244 KQGIAHTKSEE
+244 KKTGIAHVQEE
-255 LTGTFVNG
+255 SLAAQFFKGLPFGLTN
-263 LAFALTGA
+263 A
-271 QRKVILEIKK
+271 QKKVILEVKK
-281 DMERSTAMKRL
+281 DMERPVAMKRL
-292 VQGDVGSGKTVVAIY
+292 VQGDVGSGKTMIAVYA
-307 TLLKAVAGGYQ
+307 LLKAVTGGYQ
-318 AVLMAPTEILA
+318 AVMMAPTEILA

-341 PLGIT
+341 PLGIE
-346 PALLTGSLSKKER
+346 PVLLTGSLTRKER
-359 ETIYETIADGS
+359 ETIYEKISDGT
-370 CKIAVGT
+370 CRIAVGT

-383 QVQFANLGAVV
+383 QVQFANLGVVV

-413 LAPDVLVM
+413 MAPDVLVM

-447 PGRQQV
+447 PGRQSV
-453 KTYCIGEKKRDD
+453 KTYCMGENKRRD
-465 LYRFLDQQVAE
+465 LYRFLGEQIAS
-476 GYQVYIVCPL
+476 GYQVYVVCPL

-504 LSANVFPHYHVGLLH
+504 LAANVFPQYAVGLLH
-519 GKMKP
+519 GKMRP

-529 IMEQFRTNQIQILV
+529 IMEQFRDNQLQILV

-581 RGKTQAHCFL
+581 RGTTQAHCFL
-591 VAEPKTEEGKRR
+591 ISEPKTDEGKRR
-603 MMVMVKSSDGFVIA
+603 MQVMVKSTDGFVIA

-645 VHDIKIL
+645 VHDVKIL
-652 EQSKLLAAEIL
+652 EQSRMLADEITE
-663 DIGLAEPQYEAL
+663 IGLEQPQYELL
-675 REKITQ
+675 RKKAEA
-681 IYERKLLLQSEET
+681 IYQRKMDLGE

>member
-1 MFCGREVRL
+1 
-10 MHIQDSVT
+10 MHVDDSIT

-25 QKAADLQKLGIITV
+25 QRAADLQKLGIATV
-39 GDLLG
+39 GDLLA
-44 HYPYRYEDRSH
+44 HYPYRYEDRSRL
-55 MKPLREMREGDIET
+55 KPLREMQEGDTET
-69 VTGIILQVQDI
+69 VTGIIVQAQDI

-90 VHIRCA
+90 VSIRCA

-103 WFNQNHLKGKL
+103 WFNQNHLKNKL
-114 QPGLQIVATGKVGKG
+114 QPGLQIVATGRVGKG
-129 SVRQISVS
+129 SLRQISVT
-137 DFELIEDEEDLQ
+137 DFELIEDEEDLKN
-149 QFQRIIPVYRG
+149 FQRIVPVYRG
-160 TEKTSSKAIR
+160 TERNSGKQIR
-170 KLIQQVMSQEIDGIA
+170 KLAAQVLAQNVEGLEEFLSEEHRQQ
-185 EVLPAEHLK
+185 
-194 AYHLMDY
+194 YHLMAY
-201 NEAIYQIHFPEEWNL
+201 GEAVYQIHFPAEWQQ
-216 LNQARHRLVFQEFLE
+216 LNQARHRLVFNEFLE
-231 LMLGLQ
+231 LTLGLQ
-237 MHSIIEH
+237 LHSIIE
-244 KQGIAHTKSEE
+244 KKDGIAHAQTEQLAAQFFQGLPFG
-255 LTGTFVNG
+255 LTN
-263 LAFALTGA
+263 A
-271 QRKVILEIKK
+271 QKKVILEVKK
-281 DMERSTAMKRL
+281 DMERPVAMKRL
-292 VQGDVGSGKTVVAIY
+292 VQGDVGSGKTMIAVYA
-307 TLLKAVAGGYQ
+307 LLKAVTGGYQ
-318 AVLMAPTEILA
+318 AVMMAPTEILT

-341 PLGIT
+341 PLGVE
-346 PALLTGSLSKKER
+346 PVLLTGSLTKKER
-359 ETIYETIADGS
+359 ETIYEQIRDGT

-383 QVQFANLGAVV
+383 QVQFSNLGVVV

-453 KTYCIGEKKRDD
+453 KTYCIGENKRKD
-465 LYRFLDQQVAE
+465 LYGFLGQQIAA
-476 GYQVYIVCPL
+476 GYQVYVVCPL

-504 LSANVFPHYHVGLLH
+504 LAANVFPQYEVGLLH

-529 IMEQFRTNQIQILV
+529 IMERFRSGVLQILV

-581 RGKTQAHCFL
+581 RGTTQAHCFL
-591 VAEPKTEEGKRR
+591 VSEPKTDEGKRR
-603 MMVMVKSSDGFVIA
+603 MQVMVKSADGFVIA

-652 EQSKLLAAEIL
+652 EQSRMLAAEITEA
-663 DIGLAEPQYEAL
+663 GLEQPRYELLRKKAEKVYQ
-675 REKITQ
+675 RKINLG
-681 IYERKLLLQSEET
+681 E